1 MDSQLLQKHHL
12 KQVNRSLEFSIGDK
26 VRVHYKIKEG
36 AKERIQKYEGTVI
49 AIKNKGAGRSLT
61 VYRVS
66 YDVGVERVFPLYAPT
81 VEKIETLRSSR
92 VRRAKLYYLK
102 DKMGKQARL
111 KEIKKEPK
119 PDSDDKDTKKLKNDK
134 DTQKPKSDKDAQ
146 KPKSD
151 KGAQKPKSDKD
162 AKKSK
167 SDKGVQ
173 KPKSDK
179 DTKKSKSDRD
189 AKKSKSDK
197 GTKKPKKKSSES

>member
-81 VEKIETLRSSR
+81 VEKIETLRSSK

-111 KEIKKEPK
+111 KEIKREPK
-119 PDSDDKDTKKLKNDK
+119 PGSDDKDTKKSKNEKDTEKLENDKDAKRPKNDKDSKKLKNDK
-134 DTQKPKSDKDAQ
+134 DVKR
-146 KPKSD
+146 
-151 KGAQKPKSDKD
+151 
-162 AKKSK
+162 AKNDRDSK
-167 SDKGVQ
+167 SLRTTKTPKGL
-173 KPKSDK
+173 KM
-179 DTKKSKSDRD
+179 TKT
-189 AKKSKSDK
+189 AKNL
-197 GTKKPKKKSSES
+197 KKKSPES